1 MLWIGTPSAYPDFQ
15 ISFDEVLINK
25 RYHVKALPK
34 LNTKLIVP
42 RESTTEEVSI
52 K

>member
-1 MLWIGTPSAYPDFQ
+1 MLWIGTPSSGFGQ

-34 LNTKLIVP
+34 LHTKLIVP
-42 RESTTEEVSI
+42 RESTAEEVSI